1 MKLIAGNWKMF
12 KGPEATRAFCEAFEA
27 PDGVEAV
34 LCPPFVSLPAAVER
48 GHTIFAQNVHWAD
61 EGAFTGEVSAPMLLE
76 LGVSG
81 AIVGHSER
89 RQYFGETD
97 ETVARRVAAA
107 LGHGL
112 RVIACVGETL
122 EERESGQMDLVL
134 RLQVEAIADAA
145 GAHEGLVIAYEPVWA
160 IGTGQMATPGPG
172 ARGARVHQEPARR
185 AGALRRLGQA
195 RERRGAALPGRRG
208 RRPRRRRL
216 PRRGIVH
223 GALPDRRQP
232 VVLVILDGWGCAPP
246 GPGNAV
252 ELAETPVFDRL
263 WAEYPHT
270 TIKASGEAVG
280 LPPGQMGNSEVG
292 HLTIGS
298 GRVLDQD
305 LQRVN
310 RAIADGS
317 FFENPALKAAFD
329 RGGDVHL
336 LGLVSHGGV
345 HSHIEH
351 LQALLRFAPE
361 RTWIHAFTDGRDV
374 SPHAAE
380 HDLAELP
387 AERIATVSGRYY
399 AMDRDQRW
407 ERTQK
412 AFDAIVEGEGEHAD
426 DPVAAVR
433 ASYERGITDEFI
445 EPTVLDG
452 RPRLGR
458 DDAAIFFNF
467 RPDRARQLTKLLLE
481 AGIDVTT
488 MTRYSDELDT
498 HVAFGE
504 QQVDETLAE
513 VLAEHG
519 LRQLHAAET
528 EKYAHVTYFFN
539 GGSEE
544 EWPGETR
551 LLVPSPREVGTY
563 DKQPEMSA
571 EEVAARFCEEL
582 ERGGYS
588 FAVVNFANPDMVGHT
603 GVIPAVV
610 KAVETTDA
618 CLGRV
623 VETVERLGGVALI
636 TADHG
641 NAEQMLEADGK
652 SPHTAHTSNLVPL
665 VVTDPDARLRDD
677 GELSDLAPTVLAYL
691 GLRKPLQ
698 MAGENLC
705 N

>member
-1 MKLIAGNWKMF
+1 
-12 KGPEATRAFCEAFEA
+12 
-27 PDGVEAV
+27 
-34 LCPPFVSLPAAVER
+34 
-48 GHTIFAQNVHWAD
+48 
-61 EGAFTGEVSAPMLLE
+61 
-76 LGVSG
+76 
-81 AIVGHSER
+81 
-89 RQYFGETD
+89 
-97 ETVARRVAAA
+97 
-107 LGHGL
+107 
-112 RVIACVGETL
+112 
-122 EERESGQMDLVL
+122 
-134 RLQVEAIADAA
+134 
-145 GAHEGLVIAYEPVWA
+145 
-160 IGTGQMATPGPG
+160 
-172 ARGARVHQEPARR
+172 
-185 AGALRRLGQA
+185 
-195 RERRGAALPGRRG
+195 
-208 RRPRRRRL
+208 
-216 PRRGIVH
+216 
-223 GALPDRRQP
+223 LPDRRQP
-232 VVLVILDGWGCAPP
+232 VVLVILDGWGCAPA

-252 ELAETPVFDRL
+252 ELANTPVFDRL
-263 WAEYPHT
+263 WGECPHT

-298 GRVLDQD
+298 GRMLDQD
-305 LQRVN
+305 LQRIN

-317 FFENPALKAAFD
+317 FFENPALKAAFN

-336 LGLVSHGGV
+336 LGLVSRGGV
-345 HSHIEH
+345 HSHLEH

-380 HDLAELP
+380 RDLAELP
-387 AERIATVSGRYY
+387 AERVATVAGRYY
-399 AMDRDQRW
+399 AMDRDQRL

-426 DPVAAVR
+426 DPVAAVQ
-433 ASYERGITDEFI
+433 ASYERGITDEFV

-458 DDAAIFFNF
+458 GDAAIFFNF
-467 RPDRARQLTKLLLE
+467 RPDRARQLTKLLLD

-504 QQVDETLAE
+504 QHVEETLAE

-539 GGSEE
+539 GGREQ
-544 EWPGETR
+544 EWPGESR

-571 EEVAARFCEEL
+571 EEVVTRFCAEL
-582 ERGGYS
+582 ESGEYA

-603 GVIPAVV
+603 GVVPAVV
-610 KAVETTDA
+610 QAVETTDA

-623 VETVERLGGVALI
+623 VETVERLGGVALV

-641 NAEQMLEADGK
+641 NAEQLLEPDGT

-665 VVTDPDARLRDD
+665 IATHCEAGLRDD

-691 GLRKPLQ
+691 GLSKPLQ
-698 MAGENLC
+698 MSGRNLC
-705 N
+705 K